1 MPFIDTRG
9 IFGPAGVSYSDSR
22 YNNQNDYDTWTDP
35 KVISVDNGINSAT
48 GLPFTRGDFGFGDYT
63 SRADAN
69 GRAEVARQAA
79 EDDDG
84 FMGLGDIGT
93 LAMLAAAIYSGG
105 SALGAWGAGA
115 GATGASGLAAAD
127 AMAGLIPAGELGA
140 WAGTAG
146 AGLGSLA
153 NTGYIDALGGLTD
166 ATGTALSG
174 WGDIATTAGTA
185 AGTAG
190 GVQTVADLGYVDT
203 LGGMGGGVA
212 GGVEG
217 GIGGASIGAGGM
229 EAGLPAF
236 AGGAGEISPTL
247 LSQLNTALGTNF
259 TGTDVMRTLGNLSAA
274 GLGAYASSEQTGA
287 LDEMAKRYEGYG
299 APYRQKLSDLYAN
312 PESFLSSKEVQTP
325 VDLGTKSLMRSLSV
339 TGNPFGSGNALTEG
353 QNYASN
359 KLFSRLGEEK
369 DRLAGYGGITTYNA
383 AAPTAATNAI
393 GSSANTYNAIGSGLG
408 NIFNPPKT
416 ESQTMA
422 DFIKALRG

>member
-1 MPFIDTRG
+1 MASIPVTPEMAAAFERKFG
-9 IFGPAGVSYSDSR
+9 IPYSEIQGRFTNYGEGVTGYEGGRTITNSQYGPYLGDEKLGNYVF
-22 YNNQNDYDTWTDP
+22 QNGDWVP
-35 KVISVDNGINSAT
+35 VPEASGS
-48 GLPFTRGDFGFGDYT
+48 LFGDFIEPIALFASLAAGGNML
-63 SRADAN
+63 AGLGEA
-69 GRAEVARQAA
+69 GAAAGAA
-79 EDDDG
+79 E
-84 FMGLGDIGT
+84 
-93 LAMLAAAIYSGG
+93 A
-105 SALGAWGAGA
+105 
-115 GATGASGLAAAD
+115 
-127 AMAGLIPAGELGA
+127 
-140 WAGTAG
+140 
-146 AGLGSLA
+146 GSLA

-422 DFIKALRG
+422 DFIKTLRG

>member
-1 MPFIDTRG
+1 MASIPVTPEMATAFERKFG
-9 IFGPAGVSYSDSR
+9 IPYSEIQGRFTNYGEGVTGYEGGRTITNSQYGPYLGDEKLGNYVF
-22 YNNQNDYDTWTDP
+22 QNGDWVP
-35 KVISVDNGINSAT
+35 VPEASGS
-48 GLPFTRGDFGFGDYT
+48 LFGDFIEPIALFASLAAGGNML
-63 SRADAN
+63 AGLGEA
-69 GRAEVARQAA
+69 GAAAGAA
-79 EDDDG
+79 E
-84 FMGLGDIGT
+84 
-93 LAMLAAAIYSGG
+93 A
-105 SALGAWGAGA
+105 
-115 GATGASGLAAAD
+115 
-127 AMAGLIPAGELGA
+127 
-140 WAGTAG
+140 
-146 AGLGSLA
+146 GSLA

-339 TGNPFGSGNALTEG
+339 TGNPFGSGNALQQG
-353 QNYASN
+353 QSYASDQLFG
-359 KLFSRLGEEK
+359 KLGQEK
-369 DRLAGYGGITTYNA
+369 DRLAGFGGLATYNA
-383 AAPTAATNAI
+383 AAPSAATNAI

>member
-1 MPFIDTRG
+1 MASIPVTPEMAAAFERKFG
-9 IFGPAGVSYSDSR
+9 IPYSEIQGRFTNYGEGVTGYEGGRTITNSQYGPYLGDEKLGNYVF
-22 YNNQNDYDTWTDP
+22 QNGDWVP
-35 KVISVDNGINSAT
+35 VPEASGS
-48 GLPFTRGDFGFGDYT
+48 LFGDFIEPIALFASLAAGGNML
-63 SRADAN
+63 AGLGEA
-69 GRAEVARQAA
+69 GAAAGAA
-79 EDDDG
+79 E
-84 FMGLGDIGT
+84 
-93 LAMLAAAIYSGG
+93 A
-105 SALGAWGAGA
+105 
-115 GATGASGLAAAD
+115 
-127 AMAGLIPAGELGA
+127 
-140 WAGTAG
+140 
-146 AGLGSLA
+146 GSLA

-339 TGNPFGSGNALTEG
+339 TGNPFGSGNALQQG
-353 QNYASN
+353 QSYASDQLFG
-359 KLFSRLGEEK
+359 KLGQEK
-369 DRLAGYGGITTYNA
+369 DRLAGFGGLATYNA
-383 AAPTAATNAI
+383 AAPSAATNAI